1 MLNDL
6 HDDGQVQPDASRL
19 PAPPPPSTTS
29 RSDTA
34 DAGTD
39 GHRTSTLDTGRR
51 TPGRSDVRIG
61 HWTAVAWTGHAWT
74 RGHWTLAPDTGH
86 RTRAED
92 VEPVTNSR
100 PASAP
105 PRLLRPAAARWDAQ
119 PCSCGQRRGDC
130 NHDGSAAGPPASA
143 RRPLRTA
150 RKLLGRPADQAAPR
164 RIAVLRRLRVEGR
177 ARGSGSSVM
186 PSACMAV

>member
-1 MLNDL
+1 MTTERSRHLAAHPARLPTGDPHAHPAHPGRPRGRPSHCSTTS

-51 TPGRSDVRIG
+51 TPERSDVRIG
-61 HWTAVAWTGHAWT
+61 HWTAVAWTGT

-86 RTRAED
+86 RTPAED
-92 VEPVTNSR
+92 VDTV
-100 PASAP
+100 A
-105 PRLLRPAAARWDAQ
+105 
-119 PCSCGQRRGDC
+119 
-130 NHDGSAAGPPASA
+130 
-143 RRPLRTA
+143 
-150 RKLLGRPADQAAPR
+150 
-164 RIAVLRRLRVEGR
+164 
-177 ARGSGSSVM
+177 
-186 PSACMAV
+186 

>member
-39 GHRTSTLDTGRR
+39 GHRTSTLDTGRW
-51 TPGRSDVRIG
+51 TPD
-61 HWTAVAWTGHAWT
+61 AWTLRCPHRTLDSSRVDGHAWT

-92 VEPVTNSR
+92 VEPVTKAR

-105 PRLLRPAAARWDAQ
+105 PGLVRPAAARWDAQ

-150 RKLLGRPADQAAPR
+150 RKRLGRPADQAAPR
-164 RIAVLRRLRVEGR
+164 R
-177 ARGSGSSVM
+177 S
-186 PSACMAV
+186 

>member
-1 MLNDL
+1 MGHAADLANAQRPPRRRPGRTRRLAAACPTAAL
-6 HDDGQVQPDASRL
+6 HDLPVGHSGRGNGWTPDVH
-19 PAPPPPSTTS
+19 T
-29 RSDTA
+29 
-34 DAGTD
+34 
-39 GHRTSTLDTGRR
+39 GHRTPD
-51 TPGRSDVRIG
+51 
-61 HWTAVAWTGHAWT
+61 AWTLRCPHRTLESGRVDGHAWT

-92 VEPVTNSR
+92 VEPVTKAR

-105 PRLLRPAAARWDAQ
+105 PGLLRPAAARWDAQ

-150 RKLLGRPADQAAPR
+150 RKLLGRPADQAAPPAHCCPQT
-164 RIAVLRRLRVEGR
+164 ITGR
-177 ARGSGSSVM
+177 G
-186 PSACMAV
+186 

>member
-39 GHRTSTLDTGRR
+39 GHRTLT
-51 TPGRSDVRIG
+51 
-61 HWTAVAWTGHAWT
+61 
-74 RGHWTLAPDTGH
+74 PDTGH

-92 VEPVTNSR
+92 VEPVTKAR

-105 PRLLRPAAARWDAQ
+105 PGLLRPAAARWDAQ

-150 RKLLGRPADQAAPR
+150 RKLLGRPADQAPPR
-164 RIAVLRRLRVEGR
+164 RIAVLRRLRVERR
-177 ARGSGSSVM
+177 ANGEASSVM
-186 PSACMAV
+186 AATADWVRSCTSKVSSRGAQRSLRY